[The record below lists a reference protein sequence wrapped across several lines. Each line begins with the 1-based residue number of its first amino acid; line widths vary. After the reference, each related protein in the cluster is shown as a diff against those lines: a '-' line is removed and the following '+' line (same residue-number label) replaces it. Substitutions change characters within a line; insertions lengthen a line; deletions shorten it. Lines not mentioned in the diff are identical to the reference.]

1 MKIAVLEEVFRIDPI
16 LVSIWRKEYGEDLLP
31 VQARAVTEGRLFH
44 GGNLIVFAPTT
55 SGKTLIGEMLA
66 ATSARK
72 GTRVLYLVPT
82 KALAEEK
89 AAHFNRLYRSA
100 GIATVLSSR
109 DHREWDGA
117 ILSASFNIAV
127 LVYEKLSALLVG
139 WPHLLNEV
147 GVVILD
153 ELQMLSDEERGGMI
167 EILLTKIKTSGSKI
181 RLLGLSAVLTEGEG
195 LARWLSADLLIE
207 EKRPVPLRKG
217 IFCRGTFFYQEHNS
231 REEGEERWIELS
243 GQSENDLFVPLAAYL
258 GGERG
263 ESTLLFFRDK
273 PSVEKMAASLAER
286 LSLSPAENAV
296 EELLTLEET
305 ASREFLVRLLK
316 KGVAIHHADLP
327 WEQRD
332 LVERYFRSGSIRIL
346 YSTSTL
352 AMGINCPA
360 KNVIIESKQWHYYRQ
375 YGRMG
380 IRDLPR
386 ALYENMAGRGGR
398 FGYVEDFGR
407 AILVTASPFQ
417 VKVWMDKYVKSP
429 LEKVA
434 SALVPDDLP
443 EVLLNIIASN
453 EGTTMEEILTFLS
466 ATFGGAPRRIQRF
479 HGEPDRL
486 DPGKQEEAARE
497 ILRRALEKG
506 VVTQDEKGRYKATEL
521 GKITAL
527 KGVHLYT
534 ALSLVSWMKTTDP
547 MRLSDLEILYALSL
561 TEDAK
566 GIYIPLT
573 REERRRKS
581 FRELIKREI
590 FAQQEEGKAIFKP
603 LSEPMKMLAYEEDTA
618 IKKTLI
624 LSEWVTAK
632 ATSEIEQAHQI
643 HSGAIRRIGEE
654 FSWLAEAA
662 SAIASATGWPKGG
675 VKNLSELS
683 ERLIYGVTEKGLA
696 LSRIRLRGLGRTY
709 IARMIREGYDSP
721 EAISELSVEVLQ
733 KHLPERLARQLYFH
747 FHPEQKEIPYEQQ
760 HHQQE
765 SVHATEPQS
774 AYPKP
779 SADLPILAIDPG
791 QQALSYRGIHADLS
805 LYPFRLLAALA
816 RTPGKVVTKRDLYEA
831 VYGSA
836 DGETEDDRPYERQL
850 SDHKRKIL
858 TQIRKAVKR
867 QKAKGVT
874 AGEIKSL
881 IVVRRGVGYMLN
893 LEEEKVFVSSFSPG

>member
-1 MKIAVLEEVFRIDPI
+1 MKIAVLEEVFQIDPT
-16 LVSIWRKEYGEDLLP
+16 LVSIWRKEYGEELLP

-55 SGKTLIGEMLA
+55 SGKTLVGEMLA
-66 ATSARK
+66 AHSARK

-89 AAHFNRLYRSA
+89 AAHFNRLYRPA

-139 WPHLLNEV
+139 WPHLLNEI

-167 EILLTKIKTSGSKI
+167 EILLTKIKMAGSKP

-195 LARWLSADLLIE
+195 LAQWLSADLLIE

-217 IFCRGTFFYQEHNS
+217 IFCKGKFFYQEHNS
-231 REEGEERWIELS
+231 REEGEERWIELP
-243 GQSENDLFVPLAAYL
+243 GQNENDLFVPLAAYL
-258 GGERG
+258 GGERR
-263 ESTLLFFRDK
+263 EPTLLFFKDK
-273 PSVEKMAASLAER
+273 PSVEKMARSLAER
-286 LSLSPAENAV
+286 ISLPSAEAAI

-316 KGVAIHHADLP
+316 KGIAIHHADLP

-332 LVERYFRSGSIRIL
+332 LVERHFRTGAIRIL
-346 YSTSTL
+346 CSTSTL

-360 KNVIIESKQWHYYRQ
+360 KNVILESKQWHYYRQ

-386 ALYENMAGRGGR
+386 SLYENMAGRGGR
-398 FGYVEDFGR
+398 FGYVGDFGR

-417 VKVWMDKYVKSP
+417 VKVWADKYVKSP

-434 SALVPDDLP
+434 SALVSDDLP

-453 EGTTMEEILTFLS
+453 EGIPIEEVRTFLS
-466 ATFGGAPRRIQRF
+466 ATFGGAPRRIERF
-479 HGEPDRL
+479 CGDSADNV
-486 DPGKQEEAARE
+486 DPGRQEEAVRE

-534 ALSLVSWMKTTDP
+534 ALSLVSWMKGADP
-547 MRLSDLEILYALSL
+547 KSLSDLEILYALSL

-566 GIYIPLT
+566 GIYIPLS
-573 REERRRKS
+573 RQERRQKG

-624 LSEWVTAK
+624 LSEWVTAR

-643 HSGAIRRIGEE
+643 HAGAVRRIGEE

-662 SAIASATGWPKGG
+662 SAIASATGWPKGA
-675 VKNLSELS
+675 VRKLSELS

-696 LSRIRLRGLGRTY
+696 LSRIRLRGLGRSY
-709 IARMIREGYDSP
+709 IARLIREGYDTP
-721 EAISELSVEVLQ
+721 EAISELPVEVLQ
-733 KHLPERLARQLYFH
+733 KHLPERLARQLYLH
-747 FHPEQKEIPYEQQ
+747 FHPEETARMREENKARPSVQVKEDPASYTRIAPPG
-760 HHQQE
+760 
-765 SVHATEPQS
+765 S
-774 AYPKP
+774 
-779 SADLPILAIDPG
+779 PILSVDPG
-791 QQALSYRGIHADLS
+791 QQALSYRGVHADLS
-805 LYPFRLLAALA
+805 LYPFRFLLTLA
-816 RTPGKVVTKRDLYEA
+816 RSSGKVVAKRDLYEA
-831 VYGSA
+831 VYGSV
-836 DGETEDDRPYERQL
+836 DGEAEDNRPYERQL

-867 QKAKGVT
+867 QRAKGVT
-874 AGEIKSL
+874 AGEIKNL
-881 IVVRRGVGYMLN
+881 IVVRRGVGYALN
-893 LEEEKVFVSSFSPG
+893 LGSEEVSLSG